1 MKGLYCILASVFFL
15 QLGIACS
22 EADRDLFEGP
32 VGINFRIPK
41 TSEEIKDYKLRDSS
55 LIFREDT
62 MVYSFAFDMVNTE
75 REICVPVEVT
85 GFA

>member
-32 VGINFRIPK
+32 VGINFRILLLSIWSIPNVK
-41 TSEEIKDYKLRDSS
+41 FVFLSK
-55 LIFREDT
+55 
-62 MVYSFAFDMVNTE
+62 
-75 REICVPVEVT
+75 
-85 GFA
+85 